1 MKLKLDENGN
11 AVLKDG
17 HPVYVTDAGVEVTIN
32 GAEYFQKVNTLTDQ
46 VNTLTTDANK
56 TKDILAKF
64 EGLDPAQASEALA
77 KLKDVDL
84 GKLGNVDELRAKLAT
99 EFEEQYKPQLDE
111 LEKVRTELYG
121 EKIGSAFS
129 NSKFIQEKVAL
140 PPAMVRELFG
150 KNFKYEDGKVNA
162 YDADGNKIL
171 SKKNAGQFA
180 DVDEAFEIMLQS
192 HPYKDTILKGSQ
204 SQGGN
209 FNQGGKGGQGGNA
222 ESTISRADF
231 DAMNF
236 EAKDAFFANGGK
248 LVD

>member
-17 HPVYVTDAGVEVTIN
+17 HPVYVTESGQEVTIN

-46 VNTLTTDANK
+46 VNTLTTDATK
-56 TKDILAKF
+56 TKNLLAAF
-64 EGLDPAQASEALA
+64 EGLDPAQAREALG
-77 KLKDVDL
+77 KMKDLDL
-84 GKLGNVDELRAKLAT
+84 GKLGNVDELRAKIAQEL
-99 EFEEQYKPQLDE
+99 EGQYKPQLDE

-129 NSKFIQEKVAL
+129 NSQFIQEKVAL

-150 KNFKYEDGKVNA
+150 KNFKYEDGKISA
-162 YDADGNKIL
+162 YDAEGNKIL
-171 SKKNAGQFA
+171 SRKNAGQFA
-180 DVDEAFEIMLQS
+180 DVDEAFEIILQS

-209 FNQGGKGGQGGNA
+209 FNQGGKGGKDGSADVSFKGLSK
-222 ESTISRADF
+222 EEKISAL
-231 DAMNF
+231 
-236 EAKDAFFANGGK
+236 K
-248 LVD
+248 LLEN